1 MREPSKRTAERQAM
15 HLRKAGYIT
24 RVRKEECAAETNH
37 AAGDGTVAV
46 LASVRASTPGEMG
59 PRHAP
64 TRAQRR
70 GRHVQQAPLASTVGP
85 CTETRAEHPAE
96 AAWWSAQDMP
106 EYYTFGDAW
115 TATYGCFV
123 AQGRGRTVW
132 LDERPARWGG
142 QWALGCSACAHFER
156 QRASTSSEQRAS
168 TPCAKTPV
176 PRRQSRG
183 VRGCTK
189 FARYEACHASMAASH
204 ARDHAQSK
212 IHKLA
217 VAAHLQ
223 PDRPARILRQTTGD
237 DERLLAG
244 SVPQPADW
252 HGPCVL
258 GHCSAPGRR

>member
-1 MREPSKRTAERQAM
+1 MQQVMGRWPYLQ
-15 HLRKAGYIT
+15 
-24 RVRKEECAAETNH
+24 
-37 AAGDGTVAV
+37 
-46 LASVRASTPGEMG
+46 ASVLRRRARWARGMPQRGRSAEGDMCS
-59 PRHAP
+59 RRRWRAP
-64 TRAQRR
+64 SVHAQR
-70 GRHVQQAPLASTVGP
+70 
-85 CTETRAEHPAE
+85 RAEHPAE